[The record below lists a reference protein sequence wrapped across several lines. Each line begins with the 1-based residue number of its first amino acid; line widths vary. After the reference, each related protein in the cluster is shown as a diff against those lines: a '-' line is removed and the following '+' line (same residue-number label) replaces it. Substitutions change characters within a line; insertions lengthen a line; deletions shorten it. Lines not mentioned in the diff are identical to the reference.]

1 MTSQEDKQYE
11 ADVLVRK
18 GIRQVAGGHSSEAI
32 ETISSA
38 LSEFPKHPLGQLHL
52 ASALTAEGR
61 YQEAEAAIREALD
74 LRPNDPAFHLF
85 AGKGYFDAGNYS
97 QALKEFRRVLEL
109 NPDNL
114 LARGYESLAE
124 WANGRASTDVSL
136 DPDNLPDSTPF
147 LARLLMLIE
156 QEMKGRAQDI
166 TEMPRPV
173 RALDRPRMAYVL
185 WRAEG
190 ARKKGDI
197 PAALNFVEMALEL
210 YPGHPGAMTCLK
222 ACRRDAMA
230 AAEQRVKEDPGSF
243 DVQVELAS
251 QLAES
256 ERFEEAEAALAEA
269 RKLMEAGTVDE
280 SALKAF
286 ERLDS
291 RVKYGLGR
299 IDEALAAAESG
310 AEAGFTMSETHYHL
324 GLCHLARNERRQS
337 AEQFEHLVSKLWW
350 AVPLRYREYLHW
362 RRSRSQA

>member
-18 GIRQVAGGHSSEAI
+18 GIRQAAGGHASEAI
-32 ETISSA
+32 ETISKA

-61 YQEAEAAIREALD
+61 YQEAHAAIKEALD

-85 AGKGYFDAGNYS
+85 AGKGYFDAGDYS
-97 QALKEFRRVLEL
+97 RALTEFRRVLEL

-114 LARGYESLAE
+114 LAKGYESLAE
-124 WANGRASTDVSL
+124 WANGHADISF

-147 LARLLMLIE
+147 LARLLMLVE
-156 QEMKGRAQDI
+156 QEMRGRAQDI
-166 TEMPRPV
+166 TEMARPV
-173 RALDRPRMAYVL
+173 RSLDRPRMAYVL

-197 PAALNFVEMALEL
+197 PSALNFVEMALEL

-230 AAEQRVKEDPGSF
+230 AAEQRVKEAPESF
-243 DVQVELAS
+243 EVHVELAS
-251 QLAES
+251 QLTDA
-256 ERFEEAEAALAEA
+256 ERFEEAEAELAEA
-269 RKLMEAGTVDE
+269 RRLMESGNVDE
-280 SALKAF
+280 SELKAF

-310 AEAGFTMSETHYHL
+310 AEPGFTMSETHYYL
-324 GLCHLARNERRQS
+324 GLCHLARGERRQS